1 MDNDVTLIKTGDTD
15 RSLSLAERKTQLM
28 RQGDFYR
35 VGIAHAKQHI
45 KQGARPDAL
54 FHQALDHA
62 AWAVRSR
69 LDGLLRP
76 TGINVATL
84 MPYAVSILGFIS
96 RRRLVKPALGAA
108 VVLAALVI
116 YGQQRGQQRR
126 THPVH

>member
-1 MDNDVTLIKTGDTD
+1 MNKDVTLVKTND
-15 RSLSLAERKTQLM
+15 RDKSESLADRKAQLM

-69 LDGLLRP
+69 IDGLLRP
-76 TGINVATL
+76 TGISVAAV
-84 MPYAVSILGFIS
+84 MPYALSIIGFIT
-96 RRRLVKPALGAA
+96 RRHLVKPALGVTVA
-108 VVLAALVI
+108 LAGLAW
-116 YGQQRGQQRR
+116 YAQQRR
-126 THPVH
+126 THPAH